1 MRKFLIVTALLSAI
15 LMGLMVYSVKLIN
28 AKAATE
34 ENVQFQ
40 SQLAETKKEQLNRKK
55 EELAQLLEEMETE
68 SEDQEWIRLQEEV
81 QQMEAQ
87 KREMIENTP
96 TEDHTQEKELLRSQ
110 AEQLTA
116 EIQSLTALRDD
127 TQLWLSDLNDPERMK
142 IRIEELRT
150 QYGTAVRQLEDM
162 ILAGESEYR
171 ICYLTFDD
179 GPNKYN
185 DAVLEILDRYG
196 VKATFFTVGDFV
208 SYYPQRV
215 RNMVEAGHKIA
226 CHTNTHDFNTIY
238 LSPEALVNDIKN
250 WEANV
255 EKALGYLPEEK
266 IFRFPGGSNNY
277 ALPKADFPAFYQAVK
292 EAGYTSFD
300 WTCANN
306 DRYLGGKPEDMPEVE
321 YLKRSAIETVG
332 SCSAYY
338 PKIMLMH
345 DTTSPTVEAL
355 PYIIETLQAS
365 GYTFATLDELDSDWL
380 FRLSYN

>member
-1 MRKFLIVTALLSAI
+1 MMKLKEIIALFLLIVSVLSLGIGCADITAGA
-15 LMGLMVYSVKLIN
+15 
-28 AKAATE
+28 E
-34 ENVQFQ
+34 E
-40 SQLAETKKEQLNRKK
+40 T
-55 EELAQLLEEMETE
+55 
-68 SEDQEWIRLQEEV
+68 SEDSTVEWVTKEITTARDVFISVPALIG
-81 QQMEAQ
+81 
-87 KREMIENTP
+87 K
-96 TEDHTQEKELLRSQ
+96 TE
-110 AEQLTA
+110 A
-116 EIQSLTALRDD
+116 EIISIFDNT
-127 TQLWLSDLNDPERMK
+127 
-142 IRIEELRT
+142 RIEYTIE
-150 QYGTAVRQLEDM
+150 YKHSDAAEGTIIECDYVGKDGGLYISVNEAYPIALVVSLGPEETTAPPSPPPLTGDD
-162 ILAGESEYR
+162 LPTNVEGKGEKVV
-171 ICYLTFDD
+171 YLTFDD
-179 GPNKYN
+179 GPNKHN

-215 RNMVEAGHKIA
+215 RNMVEAGHKLA

-380 FRLSYN
+380 FRLSYK